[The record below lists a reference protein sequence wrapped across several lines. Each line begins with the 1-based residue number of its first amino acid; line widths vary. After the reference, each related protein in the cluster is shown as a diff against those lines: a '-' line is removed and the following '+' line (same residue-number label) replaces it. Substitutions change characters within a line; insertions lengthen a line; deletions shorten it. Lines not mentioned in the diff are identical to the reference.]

1 MFTVNYLTSTR
12 TVCSAIMKIFAQT
25 TGKLTVGNFFATNF
39 INYHDYC
46 QDRFFKISYN
56 SKNRKIMM
64 LLVLKGTRNLVPIQ

>member
-25 TGKLTVGNFFATNF
+25 TDKLTVGNFFATNF

-46 QDRFFKISYN
+46 QDRFF
-56 SKNRKIMM
+56 
-64 LLVLKGTRNLVPIQ
+64 